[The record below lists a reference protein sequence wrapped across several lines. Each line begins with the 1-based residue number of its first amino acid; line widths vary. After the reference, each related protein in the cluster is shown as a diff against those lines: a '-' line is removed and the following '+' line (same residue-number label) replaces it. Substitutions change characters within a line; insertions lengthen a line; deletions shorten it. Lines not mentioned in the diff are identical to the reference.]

1 MRGRLWSLVGAA
13 IGAAILAI
21 LFAFGIEYGTWVD
34 EAGQLEVPPPAFVF
48 PFVIG
53 CLAIVLLVGGSW
65 HRRAVRERARIQAA
79 ERRAE
84 RTRCLDTGALEA
96 GLVSS
101 QHVIG
106 A

>member
-1 MRGRLWSLVGAA
+1 VPAVSSCATGTMRGRLWSLVGAA

-53 CLAIVLLVGGSW
+53 CLAIVLLVGGLMAS
-65 HRRAVRERARIQAA
+65 A
-79 ERRAE
+79 
-84 RTRCLDTGALEA
+84 
-96 GLVSS
+96 SS
-101 QHVIG
+101 SG
-106 A
+106 TSTDPGR